1 MKYVAFLR
9 GINVGGK
16 CIMKMAAV
24 RRCLEDAG
32 FKQVTTY
39 IQSGNVI
46 VDTDERTPSVV
57 TRRIEAALSAT
68 FAYKAKVVLRSH
80 AQLKGVVAGA
90 PRSWSQGDHLR
101 RYVAFLRPPV
111 TAKQA
116 VREVPVKDG
125 VDTISAGTG
134 VIYMSTLLTA
144 LNKSALT
151 KLVSKPIYQDMT
163 IRNHSTCVKILALM
177 DRR

>member
-1 MKYVAFLR
+1 MKYVALLR

-57 TRRIEAALSAT
+57 TRRIEAALSAS
-68 FAYKAKVVLRSH
+68 FAYKRQGCPAIACSAQRRRRRS
-80 AQLKGVVAGA
+80 ASDSGRRAIIFGGTWRFCA
-90 PRSWSQGDHLR
+90 RRSQQS
-101 RYVAFLRPPV
+101 RPSGRCPS
-111 TAKQA
+111 K
-116 VREVPVKDG
+116 
-125 VDTISAGTG
+125 
-134 VIYMSTLLTA
+134 TA
-144 LNKSALT
+144 LTRSA
-151 KLVSKPIYQDMT
+151 P
-163 IRNHSTCVKILALM
+163 APE
-177 DRR
+177 

>member
-90 PRSWSQGDHLR
+90 PRSQGGHLR

-134 VIYMSTLLTA
+134 VLYMSTLLTA
-144 LNKSALT
+144 LKRSALT

-163 IRNHSTCVKILALM
+163 IRNHSTCVKILALL
-177 DRR
+177 DQR

>member
-46 VDTDERTPSVV
+46 VDTDERMPAVV
-57 TRRIEAALSAT
+57 TRRIEAALSVT
-68 FAYKAKVVLRSH
+68 FAYEAKVVLRSQ
-80 AQLKGVVAGA
+80 AQLKSVVAGA
-90 PRSWSQGDHLR
+90 PAAWSQGDHFR

-111 TAKQA
+111 TARQA

-134 VIYMSTLLTA
+134 VLYMSTLLTA

-151 KLVSKPIYQDMT
+151 KLVSRPIYQDMT